1 MLAPTL
7 HPGSEGDRKWDGTAS
22 AFDLNTPMAMHRP
35 TRP

>member
-7 HPGSEGDRKWDGTAS
+7 HPGSEGGSEVDGTAS